1 MWDKNWL
8 TRHGGVLLALTLV
21 ACGGSDEG
29 DENGAGGLDEATVQS
44 FEALYRLD
52 SFTENPSSCDAEG
65 PSTLATVM
73 ERNFVT
79 VGGSFFG
86 QRFLQL
92 VSCSDDNCPMK
103 TAAIRNNGIYSI
115 EYSVTLSGVAGP
127 DELTG
132 FQAGTGFGMDDRCV
146 EREYVTHALTRT
158 GDTVRVNR
166 EPPRSRT
173 LPKKTAFA
181 WSSRRSKRRKPR
193 DGRARSF
200 WSSRARR
207 RATCRNFALT

>member
-1 MWDKNWL
+1 MWDEILLKRYAG
-8 TRHGGVLLALTLV
+8 TLLALAMV
-21 ACGGSDEG
+21 GCGGG
-29 DENGAGGLDEATVQS
+29 DDGENGDDGADGLDEATVQS

-103 TAAIRNNGIYSI
+103 TNAIRNNGIYSI

-132 FQAGTGFGMDDRCV
+132 FQASTGFEMDDCCV
-146 EREYVTHALTRT
+146 EREYITHVLTRT
-158 GDTVRVNR
+158 GDTVRV
-166 EPPRSRT
+166 ESRT
-173 LPKKTAFA
+173 TALEDAPQEDGFCVVEPAEQKKEAAGRPCTALSVFTGTKTGDLP
-181 WSSRRSKRRKPR
+181 
-193 DGRARSF
+193 
-200 WSSRARR
+200 
-207 RATCRNFALT
+207 